1 MNLKTMRVSFPGQV
15 DEQSVVCSVV
25 AAEYRGQWVLCR
37 HQGRSTLECPG
48 GRRAEGETPEQTARR
63 KLYEET
69 GATQYELTCVCP
81 YAVSLPQGEKEYGM
95 LFFAHVE
102 ELGPLPPQ
110 SRMAEVQLW
119 EHMPSDNWTYPDI
132 QPFLV
137 ARIRDSYSV

>member
-1 MNLKTMRVSFPGQV
+1 MNRPIASAHRIAGFNDIAFLQHVIRNQ
-15 DEQSVVCSVV
+15 
-25 AAEYRGQWVLCR
+25 
-37 HQGRSTLECPG
+37 
-48 GRRAEGETPEQTARR
+48 QTARR